1 MPSTPNQP
9 TTPDPES
16 LVDIVAIDGPAGAGK
31 STVAREAARRLGM
44 RFLDTG
50 AMYRA
55 ATWWAMHSRVSLSD
69 PDALAEATRRMPLE
83 LIEQDGGLLVRVE
96 GHDVSQAIRT
106 PEVTR
111 NIRHLDG
118 VPAVRAHLVQLQR
131 EFAAKGP
138 TVAEGR
144 DMGTVVFP
152 RARCKIFLDAS
163 IGERAQRRALELE
176 KNGVPV
182 DRAALEAE
190 IAARDDNDR
199 NRAVA
204 PLRPAHDAV
213 LLDTTGKNLDDVID
227 EVVRIAKPTR

>member
-1 MPSTPNQP
+1 MNAAAADRAGVD
-9 TTPDPES
+9 PDT
-16 LVDIVAIDGPAGAGK
+16 LVDIVTIDGPAGAGK
-31 STVAREAARRLGM
+31 STVAREAAKRLGM

-55 ATWWAMHSRVSLSD
+55 ATWWAMHSHIDLAN

-83 LIEQDGGLLVRVE
+83 LIERNGSLIVHVGGT
-96 GHDVSQAIRT
+96 DVSQAIRT

-111 NIRHLDG
+111 SIRHLDG
-118 VPAVRAHLVQLQR
+118 VPGVRAHLVELQR
-131 EFAAKGP
+131 VFAVKGP

-152 RARCKIFLDAS
+152 KARCKIFLDAS
-163 IGERAQRRALELE
+163 IGERAKRRALEMEQHGLT
-176 KNGVPV
+176 V

-204 PLRPAHDAV
+204 PLRPAPDAV
-213 LLDTTGKNLDDVID
+213 LVDTTGKSLDDVIG
-227 EVVRIAKPTR
+227 EIVRLARAAK

>member
-1 MPSTPNQP
+1 MTAAAPPHAELN
-9 TTPDPES
+9 PDT

-31 STVAREAARRLGM
+31 SSAARESARRLGM

-55 ATWWAMHSRVSLSD
+55 ATWWAMYSHVDLAN
-69 PDALAEATRRMPLE
+69 PKALAEATCRMPLE
-83 LIEQDGGLLVRVE
+83 LIEKNGSLLVKV
-96 GHDVSQAIRT
+96 GDTDVSQAIRT

-111 NIRHLDG
+111 SIRHLDG

-131 EFAAKGP
+131 DFAAKGP

-152 RARCKIFLDAS
+152 KARCKVFLDAS
-163 IGERAQRRALELE
+163 IGERAHRRALEME
-176 KNGVPV
+176 KFGAAV

-204 PLRPAHDAV
+204 PLRPAPDAV
-213 LLDTTGKNLDDVID
+213 LVDTTGKSLD
-227 EVVRIAKPTR
+227 EVVAEIVRLARAAQ